1 MVHIQHEL
9 CLRKEGLII
18 EFWNCIRVVP
28 ELNDQTLLEFVGQF
42 TATLSRKDL
51 QDLVTALQGRL
62 DDFAAYDDLLGRTKQ

>member
-1 MVHIQHEL
+1 MNNLQDAL
-9 CLRKEGLII
+9 ATNI
-18 EFWNCIRVVP
+18 ETDGNCIRVVP

-51 QDLVTALQGRL
+51 QDLVTALQDRL

>member
-1 MVHIQHEL
+1 MNNLQDAL
-9 CLRKEGLII
+9 ATNI
-18 EFWNCIRVVP
+18 ETDGNCIRVVP